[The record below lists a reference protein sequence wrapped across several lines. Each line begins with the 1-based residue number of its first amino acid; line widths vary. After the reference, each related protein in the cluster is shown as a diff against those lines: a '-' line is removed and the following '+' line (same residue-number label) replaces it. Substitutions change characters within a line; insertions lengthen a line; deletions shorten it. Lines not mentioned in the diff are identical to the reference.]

1 MLMKRPTGSFF
12 KSRKYKKLTSILL
25 TVLLLLT
32 FCVTPA
38 LAAGKGDVAGA
49 IEETW
54 KEGLKQVKAVC
65 DKVIFPLLTLVL
77 GVLFFVKLATAYF
90 DFRKHG
96 QFEWL
101 APALL
106 FAGLVVTIV
115 APKFIWGIVG
125 V

>member
-1 MLMKRPTGSFF
+1 MKKPMLTSYKR
-12 KSRKYKKLTSILL
+12 RRYKKLVSILL
-25 TVLLLLT
+25 AVFLALA
-32 FCVTPA
+32 FSVTPA

-65 DKVIFPLLTLVL
+65 DKVVFPLLTLVL
-77 GVLFFVKLATAYF
+77 GVLFFVKLSTAYF
-90 DFRKHG
+90 DYRKHG

>member
-1 MLMKRPTGSFF
+1 MKKPMLSSSKR
-12 KSRKYKKLTSILL
+12 RRYKKLVSILL
-25 TVLLLLT
+25 AVFLVLT
-32 FCVTPA
+32 FSVTPTF
-38 LAAGKGDVAGA
+38 AAGKGDVAGA

-54 KEGLKQVKAVC
+54 KEGLKQVKDVC
-65 DKVIFPLLTLVL
+65 DKVVFPLLTLVL
-77 GVLFFVKLATAYF
+77 GVLFFVKLSTAYF
-90 DFRKHG
+90 DYRKHG

>member
-1 MLMKRPTGSFF
+1 MKKPMLSSYKR
-12 KSRKYKKLTSILL
+12 RRYKKLVSIFLSVFL
-25 TVLLLLT
+25 VLT
-32 FCVTPA
+32 FSVTPT

-54 KEGLKQVKAVC
+54 KEGLKQVKDVC
-65 DKVIFPLLTLVL
+65 DKVVFPLLTLVL
-77 GVLFFVKLATAYF
+77 GVLFFVKLSTAYF
-90 DFRKHG
+90 DYRKHG

>member
-1 MLMKRPTGSFF
+1 MLTSYKR
-12 KSRKYKKLTSILL
+12 RRYKKLVSILMAVFL
-25 TVLLLLT
+25 VLA
-32 FCVTPA
+32 FSVTPA

-65 DKVIFPLLTLVL
+65 DKVVFPLLTLVL
-77 GVLFFVKLATAYF
+77 GVLFFVKLSTAYF
-90 DFRKHG
+90 DYRKHG

>member
-1 MLMKRPTGSFF
+1 MKKPMLTSYKR
-12 KSRKYKKLTSILL
+12 RRYKKLVSIFLAVFL
-25 TVLLLLT
+25 VLT
-32 FCVTPA
+32 FSVTPA

-54 KEGLKQVKAVC
+54 KEGLKQVKDVC
-65 DKVIFPLLTLVL
+65 DKVVFPLLTLVL
-77 GVLFFVKLATAYF
+77 GVLFFVKLSTAYF
-90 DFRKHG
+90 DYRKHG